1 MRTIMLDVDGVLVC
15 GRPRDGA
22 PWWTDLGVDLGISRD
37 ALRSAFF
44 APRWQDIVSG
54 RKPLVPELAEVLA
67 EIAPDVGV
75 DAFIDYWFVNDSR
88 IDNAVL
94 DAVSEIRRR
103 GDRVYL
109 ATNQEHMRAAYLMED
124 MGLREKVD
132 GIFYSAAL
140 GYQKPSPEFYSL
152 VTQATSVAPESIVL
166 IDDTE
171 ENVQAARAS
180 GWSAVHWQ
188 KGVSLA
194 GALAL

>member
-1 MRTIMLDVDGVLVC
+1 MRSSG
-15 GRPRDGA
+15 DGA
-22 PWWTDLGVDLGISRD
+22 QWWTDLGADLGISRD

-44 APRWQDIVSG
+44 VPRWQDIVSR

-67 EIAPDVGV
+67 EIAPDVSV
-75 DAFIDYWFVNDSR
+75 DAFIDYWFANDSR
-88 IDNAVL
+88 IDSAVL
-94 DAVSEIRRR
+94 DAVSEIRCR

-132 GIFYSAAL
+132 GIFYSASL

-180 GWSAVHWQ
+180 GWNAVHWQ
-188 KGVSLA
+188 KGMSIA

>member
-15 GRPRDGA
+15 GRPGDGA
-22 PWWTDLGVDLGISRD
+22 QWWTDLGADLGISRD
-37 ALRSAFF
+37 MLRSAFF

-67 EIAPDVGV
+67 EIAPDVSV

-88 IDNAVL
+88 IDSAVL
-94 DAVSEIRRR
+94 DAVLEIRRR

-132 GIFYSAAL
+132 GIFYSASL
-140 GYQKPSPEFYSL
+140 GYQKPSTEFYSL

-166 IDDTE
+166 IDDTV
-171 ENVQAARAS
+171 ENVRAARTA

-188 KGVSLA
+188 KGMSLA
-194 GALAL
+194 GTLAV